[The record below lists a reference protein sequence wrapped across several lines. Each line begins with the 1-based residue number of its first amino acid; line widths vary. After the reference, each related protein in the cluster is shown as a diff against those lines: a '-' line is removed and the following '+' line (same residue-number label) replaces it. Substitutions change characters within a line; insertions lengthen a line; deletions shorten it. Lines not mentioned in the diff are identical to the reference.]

1 MVLKIEE
8 RKPAVSGEAAGLV
21 MCVCRRLAYFFDL
34 KVQSDFVDYLFR
46 ARSIA
51 TAIATLAPT
60 IGLLPIPR
68 KPIIST

>member
-1 MVLKIEE
+1 MDNPFIIKSYESKDLFYDRVI
-8 RKPAVSGEAAGLV
+8 VD
-21 MCVCRRLAYFFDL
+21 YFFDL
-34 KVQSDFVDYLFR
+34 KVQSDFVDYFLFR

-51 TAIATLAPT
+51 TAIATVAPT